1 MSVPDPVNGNA
12 NFTTVTNKAN
22 QVEVLDVSKIKVTD
36 LLGGDATLNSLANVT
51 AFPGLGTLKTV
62 VGYAPTGFNVTP
74 SGSGVFLNTT
84 ENQAPALVST
94 DQGLLVL
101 PAGAVILSMR
111 VTNNGTTITSDGGAN
126 FNIATQAWTAT
137 ATAVTGHRLVNEM
150 ELNTV
155 NSAGG
160 GLCSALVGA
169 VVLGD
174 EDHMNLGQHGIP
186 FHSTADDGP
195 FVVVAGDQNVGVLVN
210 HGSLTAGDMAV
221 SIEYLE

>member
-22 QVEVLDVSKIKVTD
+22 QVEVLDVSRIKVTD
-36 LLGGDATLNSLANVT
+36 LLGGDATVNSLANVT
-51 AFPGLGTLKTV
+51 AVPGLGTLKTV

-84 ENQAPALVST
+84 EGQAPALT
-94 DQGLLVL
+94 AQDQGLLVL

-111 VTNNGTTITSDGGAN
+111 VTNNGTAITSGGGAN
-126 FNIATQAWTAT
+126 FDIATQAWTAT
-137 ATAVTGHRLVNEM
+137 ATAVTGERLVNDM
-150 ELNTV
+150 PLATV

-169 VVLGD
+169 ILTGGAAG
-174 EDHMNLGQHGIP
+174 NLGEQGIAFP
-186 FHSTADDGP
+186 SGATDGP
-195 FVVVAGDQNVGVLVN
+195 FVVVSGAQHVGVLVN
-210 HGSLTAGDMAV
+210 TAALTAGDMAV
-221 SIEYLE
+221 RIEYLE

>member
-12 NFTTVTNKAN
+12 NFTTVTNQAN
-22 QVEVLDVSKIKVTD
+22 QVEVLDVSRIKVTD

-51 AFPGLGTLKTV
+51 AVPGLGTLKTV

-84 ENQAPALVST
+84 EGQAPALVST

-111 VTNNGTTITSDGGAN
+111 VTNNGTTLAGAGAN
-126 FNIATQAWTAT
+126 FDIATQAWTAT
-137 ATAVTGHRLVNEM
+137 ATAVAGERLVNDM
-150 ELNTV
+150 TLATV

-169 VVLGD
+169 ILTGGAAG
-174 EDHMNLGQHGIP
+174 NLGEQGIAFP
-186 FHSTADDGP
+186 AGATDGP
-195 FVVVAGDQNVGVLVN
+195 FVVVAGAQHVGVLVN
-210 HGSLTAGDMAV
+210 TTSLTAGDMAV
-221 SIEYLE
+221 RIEYLE

>member
-12 NFTTVTNKAN
+12 NFITVTNKAN
-22 QVEVLDVSKIKVTD
+22 QVEVLDVSRIKVTD
-36 LLGGDATLNSLANVT
+36 LLGGNATLNSLANVT
-51 AFPGLGTLKTV
+51 AVPGLGTLKTV

-101 PAGAVILSMR
+101 PTGAVILSMR
-111 VTNNGTTITSDGGAN
+111 VTNNGTAITGAGAN
-126 FNIATQAWTAT
+126 FDIATQAWTAT
-137 ATAVTGHRLVNEM
+137 ATAVTGERLVNDM
-150 ELNTV
+150 TLATV

-169 VVLGD
+169 ILTGGAAG
-174 EDHMNLGQHGIP
+174 NLGEQGIAFP
-186 FHSTADDGP
+186 AGAADGP
-195 FVVVAGDQNVGVLVN
+195 FVVVAGAQHVGVLVN
-210 HGSLTAGDMAV
+210 TTSLTTGDMAV
-221 SIEYLE
+221 RVEYLE